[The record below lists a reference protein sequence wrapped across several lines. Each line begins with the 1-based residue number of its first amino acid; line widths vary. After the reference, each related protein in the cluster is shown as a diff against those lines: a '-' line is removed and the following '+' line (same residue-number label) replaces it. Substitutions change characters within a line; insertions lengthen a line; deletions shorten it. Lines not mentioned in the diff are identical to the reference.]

1 MENICACVR
10 DGWNYN
16 DIAILYRTNAQSR
29 LLEEK
34 LIVRNVPY
42 RIYGGI
48 NFYQRKEIKD
58 ILAYLKTIDNGM
70 DGQAV
75 KRIINVPRRGIG
87 ATTLERVQE
96 FADANDMTFWDALCN
111 AAEIPNIG
119 RGLSKI
125 ESFVTLILGFQA
137 KKQFLSIRELT
148 ETILEDTRYM
158 EALAENETKE
168 EVEARQENIDEFMN
182 KIISYEEQTEG
193 DFSEM
198 QTDRE
203 NPQAAPTLSGFLEE
217 VALIA
222 DIDNLD
228 QDGNQVMLMTLHS
241 AKGLEFPIVYMTG
254 LEDGLF
260 PSYMTIMS
268 DDPTEVEEER
278 RLCYVGIT
286 RAQKELNISAAKT
299 RMIHGETQMNKVSRF
314 VKEIPENLLEVENHS
329 YGSKKSAISFGGKDS
344 GESQGHFDFRA
355 NAKAALSRYGS
366 GTTTYGQGNK
376 KVAISG
382 QKGIGSAYA
391 TNYGRIPTNYGTGN
405 FAQPN
410 KKVGFGKEFP
420 MDIFDLKKPAKTTT
434 SYSMP
439 SKKAAGAIK
448 SSGQAAG
455 GTGLGYRVGD
465 TVSHVKFGTGQ
476 VLAIEDGMR
485 DYMVT
490 VQFEEFG
497 TKKMLAGFAK
507 LKKQ

>member
-1 MENICACVR
+1 M
-10 DGWNYN
+10 
-16 DIAILYRTNAQSR
+16 
-29 LLEEK
+29 
-34 LIVRNVPY
+34 
-42 RIYGGI
+42 
-48 NFYQRKEIKD
+48 
-58 ILAYLKTIDNGM
+58 
-70 DGQAV
+70 

-182 KIISYEEQTEG
+182 KIVSYEEQTEG

-198 QTDRE
+198 QTDGE

-241 AKGLEFPIVYMTG
+241 AKGLEFPIVDMTG

-329 YGSKKSAISFGGKDS
+329 YGSKKSALSFGGEDS
-344 GESQGHFDFRA
+344 GESQGRFDFRA

-382 QKGIGSAYA
+382 QKGIGSTYA
-391 TNYGRIPTNYGTGN
+391 TNYGRTPTNYGTGN

-420 MDIFDLKKPAKTTT
+420 MDIFDLKKPAKTAT

-439 SKKAAGAIK
+439 SKKATGAVK
-448 SSGQAAG
+448 PSGQAAG
-455 GTGLGYRVGD
+455 GTGLGYQVGD

>member
-1 MENICACVR
+1 M
-10 DGWNYN
+10 
-16 DIAILYRTNAQSR
+16 
-29 LLEEK
+29 
-34 LIVRNVPY
+34 
-42 RIYGGI
+42 
-48 NFYQRKEIKD
+48 
-58 ILAYLKTIDNGM
+58 
-70 DGQAV
+70 
-75 KRIINVPRRGIG
+75 
-87 ATTLERVQE
+87 
-96 FADANDMTFWDALCN
+96 CN

-344 GESQGHFDFRA
+344 SESQGHFDFRA

-391 TNYGRIPTNYGTGN
+391 TNYGRTPTNYGSGVAGRQATGYGSAYHEAAKN
-405 FAQPN
+405 VGAAQPN

>member
-1 MENICACVR
+1 M
-10 DGWNYN
+10 
-16 DIAILYRTNAQSR
+16 
-29 LLEEK
+29 
-34 LIVRNVPY
+34 
-42 RIYGGI
+42 
-48 NFYQRKEIKD
+48 
-58 ILAYLKTIDNGM
+58 
-70 DGQAV
+70 
-75 KRIINVPRRGIG
+75 
-87 ATTLERVQE
+87 
-96 FADANDMTFWDALCN
+96 
-111 AAEIPNIG
+111 
-119 RGLSKI
+119 
-125 ESFVTLILGFQA
+125 
-137 KKQFLSIRELT
+137 
-148 ETILEDTRYM
+148 
-158 EALAENETKE
+158 
-168 EVEARQENIDEFMN
+168 
-182 KIISYEEQTEG
+182 
-193 DFSEM
+193 
-198 QTDRE
+198 
-203 NPQAAPTLSGFLEE
+203 
-217 VALIA
+217 IA

-329 YGSKKSAISFGGKDS
+329 YGSKKSALSFGGEDS
-344 GESQGHFDFRA
+344 GESQGRFDFRA

-382 QKGIGSAYA
+382 QKGIGSTYA
-391 TNYGRIPTNYGTGN
+391 TNYGRTPTNYGTGN

-455 GTGLGYRVGD
+455 GTGLGYQVGD